1 MKANNDRK
9 VNAHGQMIAA
19 VAISDDDE
27 NCGETVPFGERS
39 DGQKG
44 GWQTDEQ
51 SDLSGLRLGRTI
63 RWIARGRLLPVW
75 SFSVVSGWLWCMELS
90 GVAW

>member
-1 MKANNDRK
+1 
-9 VNAHGQMIAA
+9 

-51 SDLSGLRLGRTI
+51 SDLSGLRLGRN
-63 RWIARGRLLPVW
+63 LPLT
-75 SFSVVSGWLWCMELS
+75 SFQTP
-90 GVAW
+90 AT

>member
-1 MKANNDRK
+1 
-9 VNAHGQMIAA
+9 MIAA

-51 SDLSGLRLGRTI
+51 SDLSGLRLGRMKDKQGLFIFQKLLLATTQK
-63 RWIARGRLLPVW
+63 AREYRAALLL
-75 SFSVVSGWLWCMELS
+75 VVNEK
-90 GVAW
+90 